1 MFSLAGYYSAR
12 VLALF
17 WWFSKWPI
25 LFGQILGKL
34 IAYACIQILT
44 VLKKVYPQ
52 SKNYHLFI
60 LLLTSECLHAQKT
73 TGTSAGDH
81 QCQCASLCV
90 LQQSRFTTHK
100 CTGHLEVIHRGVLGK
115 GLYHI
120 SLSYIAWT
128 RRFVNMLEHQ
138 LLFVRSLPVPI
149 AVFSATFCFSLSF
162 YLLSSSKFLHS
173 NRITLVIYIPGIDY
187 GLMSFL
193 LILSKWIVDVPVI
206 FCSSKFYLHV
216 LGFLIRHNHWLMQCL
231 IC

>member
-1 MFSLAGYYSAR
+1 MHPLHKKCPLGARTHWHTESGSIFCPGTRDFQVDVHFHPGKYPSQYTARGGIWWHFPGMFSLAGYYSAR

-81 QCQCASLCV
+81 QCPCASLCV

-120 SLSYIAWT
+120 SLSYIA
-128 RRFVNMLEHQ
+128 
-138 LLFVRSLPVPI
+138 
-149 AVFSATFCFSLSF
+149 
-162 YLLSSSKFLHS
+162 
-173 NRITLVIYIPGIDY
+173 
-187 GLMSFL
+187 
-193 LILSKWIVDVPVI
+193 
-206 FCSSKFYLHV
+206 
-216 LGFLIRHNHWLMQCL
+216 
-231 IC
+231 